1 MRALS
6 VGLRPIVFV
15 GLAMLL
21 AAAFACGTDDS
32 GGGSTTTPATTSTT
46 TMTQE
51 QPAAP
56 AAAPTAVGIFS
67 APAQPSAAAMPVGTA
82 PAMPSGGPI
91 EAKIQRV
98 VFGMEPESQEH
109 NTPGRLGP
117 PTNTQNNPM
126 YEYLIGMDPTSGA
139 WVPELATEWSIEPDN
154 ASIRFKLRKGVP
166 FHNGWGEMT
175 AKDVR
180 HTWQD
185 ITAPDAS
192 HGNSS
197 NLRRDVEDVEIVNDY
212 ELIFRSP
219 SPNAGLLW
227 ILTRQEQSILVQSKD
242 HYDEVGVPDLTKPA
256 IAGTGVYQELER
268 RQGSFVLYERTPYPH
283 WKMTPDFQELE
294 IRWVPEA
301 STRLAGLLA
310 EEIHVTELPDDLEPQ
325 AESAGMALA
334 PGNAAGLRAFM
345 GLRYGARCPCTT
357 TTRTTIPALDAPYKY
372 PDAPLFDIR
381 VRRAL
386 NQSVD
391 RAAINEAF
399 FSGKGDPMVRNHHHP
414 TRPGWDPSWATRF
427 EEYYGYDPDKA
438 RALLAEAGYGP
449 DNPYEIEVQLTQA
462 LGWPGG
468 PDVAEAIAGF
478 WRDVGVKTNL
488 VTQDPATYRS
498 QSRNFEFSNRAIIS
512 GTSSHILMGTRVYDI
527 AANPR
532 TGAPEIPERDT
543 IYYDIARTLDADKQG
558 DLLRQLGEISFL
570 GYYDIPLFWLAPEAA
585 YNPKYVSTYTFPGS
599 VTGTWTH
606 MEFIRAAQ

>member
-1 MRALS
+1 MRAIS
-6 VGLRPIVFV
+6 VGVRPVV
-15 GLAMLL
+15 LVLLAMAL
-21 AAAFACGTDDS
+21 AVSMACG
-32 GGGSTTTPATTSTT
+32 GSDTSTT
-46 TMTQE
+46 TTTTATTTTTQAAPQ
-51 QPAAP
+51 QPVAP
-56 AAAPTAVGIFS
+56 AAAPTAAGIFS
-67 APAQPSAAAMPVGTA
+67 APAQPSAAAMPIGEA
-82 PAMPSGGPI
+82 PTTTGDAPI
-91 EAKIQRV
+91 QAKITRV

-126 YEYLIGMDPTSGA
+126 YEYLIGMDPESGA
-139 WVPELATEWSIEPDN
+139 WVPELATEWSVEPDG
-154 ASIRFKLRKGVP
+154 ASLRFKLRKGVP
-166 FHNGWGEMT
+166 FHKGWGEMT
-175 AKDVR
+175 GKDVR

-185 ITAPDAS
+185 ITHPEAS
-192 HGNSS
+192 HGNSG

-212 ELIFRSP
+212 EVIFRSP

-227 ILTRQEQSILVQSKD
+227 IITRQEQSILVQSKD

-256 IAGTGVYQELER
+256 IVGTGVYQEVSR
-268 RQGSFVLYERTPYPH
+268 TQGTNVVYERTPYTH

-310 EEIHVTELPDDLEPQ
+310 EEIHLTELPDDLKPQ

-334 PGNAAGLRAFM
+334 GGNAAGLRAFM
-345 GLRYGARCPCTT
+345 GLRYGARCPCDIQN
-357 TTRTTIPALDAPYKY
+357 RTTIPALDAAYKY
-372 PDAPLFDIR
+372 PDAPLWDIR
-381 VRRAL
+381 VRQAL
-386 NQSVD
+386 NQAID

-399 FSGKGDPMVRNHHHP
+399 FRGKGDPMYRNHHHP

-427 EEYYGYDPDKA
+427 EGLYGYDPDKS

-449 DNPYEIEVQLTQA
+449 DNPFSINVHLRQA

-468 PDVAEAIAGF
+468 PDVAEGIAGF
-478 WRDVGVKTNL
+478 WRDVGIKVEYN
-488 VTQDPATYRS
+488 QDDTATYRARG
-498 QSRNFEFSNRAIIS
+498 RNFEYSNDVIIS

-532 TGAPEIPERDT
+532 IGAPEIPERDE
-543 IYYDIARTLDADKQG
+543 IYYEITRTLDADKQN
-558 DLLRQLGEISFL
+558 DLFKQLGEVSFL
-570 GYYDIPLFWLAPEAA
+570 GFYDIPLFWLAPEAA
-585 YNPKYVSTYTFPGS
+585 YNPDIVSDYVFPGS

>member
-1 MRALS
+1 MRAIT
-6 VGLRPIVFV
+6 VGTRPIAF
-15 GLAMLL
+15 LAMAMAL
-21 AAAFACGTDDS
+21 AVALACG
-32 GGGSTTTPATTSTT
+32 GSNGDTTTTTATTTT
-46 TMTQE
+46 TTTTQQQ
-51 QPAAP
+51 QPAQP
-56 AAAPTAVGIFS
+56 AAAPTAAGIFS
-67 APAQPSAAAMPVGTA
+67 APAQPDAAAMPIGQA
-82 PAMPSGGPI
+82 PAVPGTSPVA
-91 EAKIQRV
+91 AKVTRV
-98 VFGMEPESQEH
+98 IFGMEPESDEH

-126 YEYLIGMDPTSGA
+126 YEYLIGMDPATGA
-139 WVPELATEWSIEPDN
+139 WVPELATEWSIEPDS

-166 FHNGWGEMT
+166 FHKGWGEMT
-175 AKDVR
+175 GKDVR

-185 ITAPDAS
+185 ITHPEAS
-192 HGNSS
+192 HGNSG
-197 NLRRDVEDVEIVNDY
+197 NLRRDVEDVLIVNDY
-212 ELIFRSP
+212 EVIFKSP

-256 IAGTGVYQELER
+256 IAGTGVYQEVER
-268 RQGSFVLYERTPYPH
+268 QQGSHVLYERTPYTH

-294 IRWVPEA
+294 IRWIPEA

-325 AESAGMALA
+325 AEAGGMALA
-334 PGNAAGLRAFM
+334 AGNVAGLRSFM
-345 GLRYGARCPCTT
+345 GLRFGARCPCTSD
-357 TTRTTIPALDAPYKY
+357 TRTQLPALDAAYKF
-372 PDAPLFDIR
+372 PDAPLWDIR

-386 NQSVD
+386 NQAVD

-399 FSGKGDPMVRNHHHP
+399 FSNKGDLMVRNHHHP

-427 EEYYGYDPDKA
+427 EEYYGYNPEKA
-438 RALLAEAGYGP
+438 RSLLAEAGYGP
-449 DNPYEIEVQLTQA
+449 DNPYEINVQLTQA

-468 PDVAEAIAGF
+468 PDVAEAIAGM
-478 WRDVGVKTNL
+478 WRDVGVTPNL
-488 VTQDPATYRS
+488 VTQDPATFRA
-498 QSRNFEFSNRAIIS
+498 QGRNFEFSNRAIIS

-532 TGAPEIPERDT
+532 IGAPEIPERDS
-543 IYYDIARTLDADKQG
+543 IYYEVARTLDADKQNE
-558 DLLRQLGEISFL
+558 LLRQLGEISFL

-585 YNPKYVSTYTFPGS
+585 YNPDVVSDYVFPGS